1 MCVSASLLV
10 FDDCFAT
17 VTTFWSA
24 SWDGVPPSLHLSA
37 PVRVVSLLADIAK
50 VPEKQSAAAL
60 AIRRLRDMNISMDA
74 LYSATQ
80 ATAALKSERRNVQT
94 NAANLD
100 TRAENLAYVL
110 RKIVETERAH
120 KGLPAPVSLNLESN
134 LRAPR
139 PTPF

>member
-1 MCVSASLLV
+1 MFEHAGGQAIGRQADWFDAAESASEQEVL
-10 FDDCFAT
+10 AQQ
-17 VTTFWSA
+17 S
-24 SWDGVPPSLHLSA
+24 
-37 PVRVVSLLADIAK
+37 SLLADIAK

-139 PTPF
+139 LTPF